1 MLLIFLAL
9 QTTLTN
15 KSYCSYARGNVKP
28 RMPIVLTSVLSYLA
42 AFFVQLW
49 LANLESLN
57 LLQRLPR
64 EALANPNGDTENHIA
79 GPKHV
84 GSLPVSPTMSR
95 RNVLDAFPLF
105 SRCQPVEAWRSGNE
119 RKDAVRSAHEHV
131 RIPVFF
137 ANRANPSMHAQL
149 HDCAPRQAHMKVMPA
164 LLGNS
169 GHLKL
174 TACST

>member
-1 MLLIFLAL
+1 MLLKVHVPSSLQDAPIFLAL

-79 GPKHV
+79 GPKRI
-84 GSLPVSPTMSR
+84 GSSPVSPTMSR

-131 RIPVFF
+131 RIPVFLQTVQT
-137 ANRANPSMHAQL
+137 RPCMRSCMIVPPGRH
-149 HDCAPRQAHMKVMPA
+149 
-164 LLGNS
+164 
-169 GHLKL
+169 
-174 TACST
+174 T